1 MLGYG
6 CLVLLLLQV
15 VFSYNPLIGQ
25 PVLKGVSFTAPGGK
39 TLAIVGST
47 GSGKSSL
54 LRYEGCRM

>member
-1 MLGYG
+1 MRCLISPEHVLGYG

-39 TLAIVGST
+39 TLAIT
-47 GSGKSSL
+47 
-54 LRYEGCRM
+54 